1 MENDM
6 ASVNSV
12 PISGESDSD
21 LRVAAVRELL
31 RQRAAELELLDD
43 SVSEETAIER
53 LLDIEAQTP
62 MPTDEEC
69 KRYYDTHRAD
79 FRSGD
84 LVAARHILFGVT
96 PRTPIDALRRKAEET
111 LHTLCGAPERF
122 EELAQ
127 QLSNCPSGQQGGN
140 IGQVTRGEC
149 VPEFDDAL
157 FENVAIGVLPRLVN
171 TRFGFHI
178 IAVEKRSAG
187 KQVPYPAVKSQIA
200 DRLTT
205 QVRAKAL
212 AQYVRILAGQAD
224 IEGVNLQGV
233 DTPLVQ

>member
-1 MENDM
+1 M

-31 RQRAAELELLDD
+31 RQRAAELALFDD
-43 SVSEETAIER
+43 GVNEETAIER

-96 PRTPIDALRRKAEET
+96 PGTPVEALRRKAEET
-111 LHTLCGAPERF
+111 LHTLRGDPQRF

-127 QLSNCPSGQQGGN
+127 QLSNCPSGQHGGN
-140 IGQVTRGEC
+140 IGQITRGEC
-149 VPEFDDAL
+149 VPEFDYAL
-157 FENVAIGVLPRLVN
+157 FENETVGALPRLVN
-171 TRFGFHI
+171 TRYGFHI

-205 QVRAKAL
+205 LVRARAL

-224 IEGVNLQGV
+224 IEGVDLQGV